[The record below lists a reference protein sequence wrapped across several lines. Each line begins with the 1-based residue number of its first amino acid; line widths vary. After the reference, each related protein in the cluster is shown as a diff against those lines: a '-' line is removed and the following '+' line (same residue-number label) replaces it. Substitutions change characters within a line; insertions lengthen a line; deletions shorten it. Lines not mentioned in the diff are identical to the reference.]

1 MSLTIRAVTGTVVLP
16 SGTNVTS
23 GEVIFKLYGTPP
35 ADSDQMA
42 TQGTIRMAITS
53 GAISGNIIAPANY
66 HITIISSDGS
76 FYAFSAAVNETSPSD
91 PLTLQA
97 IYQASETADATV
109 VYGLSWLG
117 AWDASTA
124 YVVDDAVSYSGSSY
138 ICTEAHTNHVPPN
151 TSYWDVLASKGDT
164 GATGATGAT

>member
-42 TQGTIRMAITS
+42 TQGTIRMAITN

-97 IYQASETADATV
+97 NVAALQATHRIAEAAVFDQFPYTHHLEC
-109 VYGLSWLG
+109 GLLL
-117 AWDASTA
+117 TRR
-124 YVVDDAVSYSGSSY
+124 
-138 ICTEAHTNHVPPN
+138 
-151 TSYWDVLASKGDT
+151 
-164 GATGATGAT
+164 